1 MKDSGGRGQMI
12 LIVEDIDWIRSGM
25 KSSAESYGYRVLE
38 ATNDVEAIETA
49 EPEPPALIMTEE
61 ELPTFDA
68 LMTLLREHHSLHQ
81 VPVIII
87 NPDADEGAR
96 YNDAFLLTSYESI
109 SSLLASLRG

>member
-1 MKDSGGRGQMI
+1 MKDSGQHGPTI
-12 LIVEDIDWIRSGM
+12 LIVEDVDWIRSGM
-25 KSSAESYGYRVLE
+25 KNSVESYGYHVLE

-61 ELPTFDA
+61 ELPSFDA
-68 LMTLLREHHSLHQ
+68 LMTLLREHPSLRH
-81 VPVIII
+81 VPVFII

-96 YNDAFLLTSYESI
+96 YGDAFLLIDYESI